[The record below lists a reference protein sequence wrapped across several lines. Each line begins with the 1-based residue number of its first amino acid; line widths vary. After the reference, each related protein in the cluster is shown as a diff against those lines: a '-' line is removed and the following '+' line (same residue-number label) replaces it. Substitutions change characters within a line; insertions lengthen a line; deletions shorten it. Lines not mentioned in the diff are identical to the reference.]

1 MYILLN
7 EIYFPLVS
15 EAHESGILAFGGD
28 LSTKRLLL
36 AYNSGIF
43 PWYEECEPITWYAPE
58 YRMVL
63 PLSVYKP
70 KKSVRNLINRNIFNC
85 TINQDFE
92 AVIRNCQQIKRE
104 GQNGTWI
111 TDEIIE
117 AYNNLHKL
125 GKTLSVEVWQDGELV
140 GGLYGIA
147 VGRIFCGESMFSKVS
162 NASKI
167 GFDFLVNYLKSKDFV
182 LYPTVDNAFYTWDE
196 LKEKA
201 KINQTNKDGKTVLLY
216 TSNKDA
222 QHSYI
227 ANAKAKGYEVLL
239 LDSPIVS
246 HLIQK
251 LEMDNQDVTF
261 SRVDSD
267 SIDNLIKKDEEVI
280 SKLSE
285 TETTQLK
292 EFIETTIANKSYNIQ
307 TEALDST
314 AAPFMIT
321 QPEFMRRM

>member
-1 MYILLN
+1 MYILSD
-7 EIYFPLVS
+7 EIYFPPVS

-182 LYPTVDNAFYTWDE
+182 LVDGQVYNEY
-196 LKEKA
+196 
-201 KINQTNKDGKTVLLY
+201 
-216 TSNKDA
+216 
-222 QHSYI
+222 
-227 ANAKAKGYEVLL
+227 
-239 LDSPIVS
+239 
-246 HLIQK
+246 
-251 LEMDNQDVTF
+251 LEQVGF
-261 SRVDSD
+261 FEIPR
-267 SIDNLIKKDEEVI
+267 
-280 SKLSE
+280 
-285 TETTQLK
+285 
-292 EFIETTIANKSYNIQ
+292 
-307 TEALDST
+307 
-314 AAPFMIT
+314 
-321 QPEFMRRM
+321 